1 MLKKK
6 NNPSEKEFQN
16 FVNYTSKLEAM
27 EFMGL
32 VRMLNVDIFKN
43 DKEKTPR
50 SFEEIFSEVM
60 DKFVQASPMQ
70 RKNIMKILKAA
81 VHKKRNEVSQ

>member
-6 NNPSEKEFQN
+6 NNPSEREFQN
-16 FVNYTSKLEAM
+16 FVNYTSKLDAM

-60 DKFVQASPMQ
+60 DKFIQASPMQ

-81 VHKKRNEVSQ
+81 VRKKA

>member
-50 SFEEIFSEVM
+50 DFEEIFSEVM
-60 DKFVQASPMQ
+60 DKFIQASPMQ
-70 RKNIMKILKAA
+70 RKNILKILKAA
-81 VHKKRNEVSQ
+81 VHKKHNEVSQ

>member
-43 DKEKTPR
+43 DKEKTPK

-60 DKFVQASPMQ
+60 DKFIQSSPMQ

-81 VHKKRNEVSQ
+81 VHKKA

>member
-60 DKFVQASPMQ
+60 DKFIQASPMQ

-81 VHKKRNEVSQ
+81 VRKKA

>member
-60 DKFVQASPMQ
+60 DKFIQASPMQ

-81 VHKKRNEVSQ
+81 VHKKSIMR

>member
-32 VRMLNVDIFKN
+32 VRMLNIDIFKN

-60 DKFVQASPMQ
+60 DKFIQASPMQ

-81 VHKKRNEVSQ
+81 VHKKA

>member
-6 NNPSEKEFQN
+6 SNSSEREFQN
-16 FVNYTSKLEAM
+16 FINYASKLEAM

-43 DKEKTPR
+43 DKGVNFLMNKTKYR
-50 SFEEIFSEVM
+50 TY
-60 DKFVQASPMQ
+60 
-70 RKNIMKILKAA
+70 NNL
-81 VHKKRNEVSQ
+81 

>member
-50 SFEEIFSEVM
+50 SFEEILSEVM
-60 DKFVQASPMQ
+60 DKFIQASPMQ

-81 VHKKRNEVSQ
+81 IHKKA

>member
-32 VRMLNVDIFKN
+32 IRMLNVDIFKN

-60 DKFVQASPMQ
+60 DKFIQASPMQ
-70 RKNIMKILKAA
+70 RKNILKILKAA
-81 VHKKRNEVSQ
+81 VHKKA

>member
-16 FVNYTSKLEAM
+16 FVNYISKLEAM

-60 DKFVQASPMQ
+60 DKFIQASPMQ

-81 VHKKRNEVSQ
+81 VRKKA

>member
-1 MLKKK
+1 MFNKKH
-6 NNPSEKEFQN
+6 NPSEKEFLN
-16 FVNYTSKLEAM
+16 FINYASKHDAM

-60 DKFVQASPMQ
+60 DKFIQASPMQ
-70 RKNIMKILKAA
+70 RKNVMKILKAA
-81 VHKKRNEVSQ
+81 VHKKA

>member
-60 DKFVQASPMQ
+60 DKFIQASPMQ

-81 VHKKRNEVSQ
+81 IHKKA

>member
-6 NNPSEKEFQN
+6 SNPSEKEFQN
-16 FVNYTSKLEAM
+16 FINYASKLEVM

-60 DKFVQASPMQ
+60 DKFIQASPMQ

-81 VHKKRNEVSQ
+81 VHKKA

>member
-32 VRMLNVDIFKN
+32 VRMLNIDIFKN
-43 DKEKTPR
+43 DEEKTPR

-60 DKFVQASPMQ
+60 DKFIQASPMQ
-70 RKNIMKILKAA
+70 RKNIIKILKAA
-81 VHKKRNEVSQ
+81 VHKKA

>member
-32 VRMLNVDIFKN
+32 VRMLNVDIFKD

-60 DKFVQASPMQ
+60 DKFIQASPMQ

-81 VHKKRNEVSQ
+81 VHKKA

>member
-6 NNPSEKEFQN
+6 NNPSEREFQN
-16 FVNYTSKLEAM
+16 FVNYISKLEAM

-60 DKFVQASPMQ
+60 DKFIQASPMQ

-81 VHKKRNEVSQ
+81 VRKKA

>member
-32 VRMLNVDIFKN
+32 VRMLNVDILKN

-60 DKFVQASPMQ
+60 DKFIQASPMQ

-81 VHKKRNEVSQ
+81 VRKKHDEVSQ

>member
-6 NNPSEKEFQN
+6 NNPSEREFQN

-32 VRMLNVDIFKN
+32 VRMLNVDIFKD

-60 DKFVQASPMQ
+60 DKFIQASPMQ

-81 VHKKRNEVSQ
+81 VRKKA

>member
-6 NNPSEKEFQN
+6 NNPSEREFQN

-60 DKFVQASPMQ
+60 DKFIQASPMQ
-70 RKNIMKILKAA
+70 RKNIIKILKAA
-81 VHKKRNEVSQ
+81 VHKKA

>member
-16 FVNYTSKLEAM
+16 FINYTSKLEAM

-60 DKFVQASPMQ
+60 DKFIQASPMQ

-81 VHKKRNEVSQ
+81 VHKKA

>member
-32 VRMLNVDIFKN
+32 VRMLNVDILKN

-60 DKFVQASPMQ
+60 DKFIQASPMQ

-81 VHKKRNEVSQ
+81 VHKKA

>member
-60 DKFVQASPMQ
+60 DKFIQASSMQ

-81 VHKKRNEVSQ
+81 VHKKA

>member
-6 NNPSEKEFQN
+6 QKQNPSEREFQN
-16 FVNYTSKLEAM
+16 FISYVSKLEAM

-50 SFEEIFSEVM
+50 SFEEIFSEIM
-60 DKFVQASPMQ
+60 DKFIQASPMQ

-81 VHKKRNEVSQ
+81 VQKKG

>member
-16 FVNYTSKLEAM
+16 FVNYISKLEAM

-60 DKFVQASPMQ
+60 DKFIQASPMQ

-81 VHKKRNEVSQ
+81 VHKKA

>member
-60 DKFVQASPMQ
+60 DKFIQASPMQ
-70 RKNIMKILKAA
+70 RKNIIKILKAA
-81 VHKKRNEVSQ
+81 VHKKA

>member
-43 DKEKTPR
+43 DKEKTPK

-60 DKFVQASPMQ
+60 DKFIQASPMQ

-81 VHKKRNEVSQ
+81 VHKKA

>member
-16 FVNYTSKLEAM
+16 FINYTSKLEAM

-50 SFEEIFSEVM
+50 NFEEIFSEVM
-60 DKFVQASPMQ
+60 DKFIQASPMQ
-70 RKNIMKILKAA
+70 RKNIIKILKAA
-81 VHKKRNEVSQ
+81 VHKKA